1 MFAITASPTW
11 FAKSDDFKKIGKKIQ
26 KQRKTEVDKIK
37 DKIGDIARDERKRV
51 QEMFKECSRFRVC
64 HGQSI
69 ELHILSCIALCF
81 MYVIPLCHAWYT
93 SSLQGRAQGSTAG
106 GGVTG
111 CLCLK

>member
-51 QEMFKECSRFRVC
+51 QEIFKE
-64 HGQSI
+64 HQD
-69 ELHILSCIALCF
+69 
-81 MYVIPLCHAWYT
+81 VIKKDKKTKKKKSNAKEIDLYE
-93 SSLQGRAQGSTAG
+93 
-106 GGVTG
+106 
-111 CLCLK
+111 K